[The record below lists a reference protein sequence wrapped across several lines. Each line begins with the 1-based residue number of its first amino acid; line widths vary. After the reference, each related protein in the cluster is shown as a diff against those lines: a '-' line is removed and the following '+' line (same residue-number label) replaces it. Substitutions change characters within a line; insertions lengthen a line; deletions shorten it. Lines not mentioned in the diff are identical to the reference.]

1 MFDWIELKEIGDLLS
16 SNSNESYI
24 RSSINRY
31 YYSIFCAT
39 RDYLIHSKKEH
50 NFEKRKNI
58 HKQVC
63 KRMLYSRNN
72 NEIDIGLSLKFLR
85 KMRNHADY
93 DSEKEYYDY
102 FLKNMPKIK
111 EKTENATESLNY
123 LKRCNNE
130 N

>member
-1 MFDWIELKEIGDLLS
+1 MFDWIELKEIGDYLS
-16 SNSNESYI
+16 SNSKESYI
-24 RSSINRY
+24 RFSINRY
-31 YYSIFCAT
+31 YYAIFCAA

-50 NFEKRKNI
+50 NFENRKDI

-63 KRMLYSRNN
+63 KRMLYSKNN

-93 DSEKEYYDY
+93 DSEDEYQNY
-102 FLKNMPKIK
+102 FKDNMDKIK

-123 LKRCNNE
+123 LKRCNDE